1 LVQPTLE
8 PEAFVPPIVRRGR
21 SVGIVV
27 ILTLIVSGF
36 GYLRE
41 AALAARFGLSTTM
54 DAYFGAIFIPYILYF
69 VLIVGTLSPIFI
81 PILLQDNAD
90 QDRAKASETF
100 SVVTTFG
107 LLMLLI
113 LVACGMIMAPKWLP
127 LLFAG
132 FDPSTL
138 QVTVRLIYIIFPALL
153 FLALSGIL
161 TATLNGFHRFA
172 LAAFAPALSS
182 MAIIAVT
189 FLARGD
195 NAVYVVG
202 LGTAA
207 GFMLQGIFLVPAAA
221 AVGLHYRPR
230 LAFRHPA
237 IKKLLRLGGPLL
249 LYLVVAN
256 IASLLERNLASR
268 LSAGAV
274 STLTY
279 AQRLFLAPASF
290 LAAPLAIVAYPQF
303 ASEALRQ
310 GRGNLAKQLSRILR
324 LIVFLILPVAVWTIL
339 NALPITRVLYE
350 HGRFVLADSLLTARV
365 LAIYGFAIIP
375 NAVAIIL
382 LRCFFAIEDTVTPLV
397 AELIALVCFAV
408 AAVLLA
414 RHFGIE
420 GLAAARAMSLFVV
433 TAILMLVLSGR
444 RALLKLDLGLSGFLV
459 RTVAAAIGMGAVN
472 WMGLRLLQSAF
483 DSGNTALR
491 LGVICLLLIVSGAV
505 YLTLA
510 RLLRLAEARQIWTT
524 ALDLIRGDRDRGQ

>member
-1 LVQPTLE
+1 LTQPTAE
-8 PEAFVPPIVRRGR
+8 PEASLPPVASRGR
-21 SVGIVV
+21 SVGIVG

-54 DAYFGAIFIPYILYF
+54 DAYFAAIFIPNFLYF

-90 QDRAKASETF
+90 QNRAKASENF
-100 SVVTTFG
+100 SVVTTFV

-113 LVACGMIMAPKWLP
+113 LVACGMITAPKWLP

-132 FDPSTL
+132 FDPSTV
-138 QVTVRLIYIIFPALL
+138 QVTVRLIYIIFPAVL

-161 TATLNGFHRFA
+161 TAALNGFHKFA
-172 LAAFAPALSS
+172 VAAFVPALSS
-182 MAIIAVT
+182 ITIIAAAFV
-189 FLARGD
+189 ARGG
-195 NAVYVVG
+195 NAVYIVG
-202 LGTAA
+202 IATSVGFLLQMLFLIPATASLG
-207 GFMLQGIFLVPAAA
+207 LR
-221 AVGLHYRPR
+221 YRPM
-230 LAFRHPA
+230 LVFHHPA
-237 IKKLLRLGGPLL
+237 VKRLLRLGGPLL
-249 LYLVVAN
+249 LYLMVAN
-256 IASLLERNLASR
+256 ISVLLERNLASR
-268 LSAGAV
+268 LHAGAV

-279 AQRLFLAPASF
+279 AQRLFLVPASF

-324 LIVFLILPVAVWTIL
+324 LIVFLFLPVAVWIIL

-414 RHFGIE
+414 RHFSIE
-420 GLAAARAMSLFVV
+420 GLAAARAISFFVV
-433 TAILMLVLSGR
+433 TVILMLVLSGR

-524 ALDLIRGDRDRGQ
+524 ALDLIRGQ